1 VENDSATP
9 TAGLSDRITESS
21 SQPSTGVVIF
31 DSGKSGNRTSSAF
44 FGLNRLVRFGAS
56 VGTFKFGDPHRTLRS
71 AFEGFESEAETR
83 GNSSQCGVAVVP
95 STLPLVVLQFSLERE

>member
-1 VENDSATP
+1 M
-9 TAGLSDRITESS
+9 
-21 SQPSTGVVIF
+21 Q
-31 DSGKSGNRTSSAF
+31 SSAF